1 MPEPTVSTPTV
12 LGVDDFAL
20 RRGHVYGLCHRFRD
34 LVTRGDGLGGGG
46 AVLAVVTGTVSRVID
61 ECADQ

>member
-1 MPEPTVSTPTV
+1 MTTS
-12 LGVDDFAL
+12 GDFH
-20 RRGHVYGLCHRFRD
+20 RLCHRFRD